1 MVANF
6 NEYRMQNIK
15 DYLQH
20 ISEFY
25 EEKLKTW
32 TKMGGVKPKIHHI
45 LKRSETVYLRK
56 QIYNVQK

>member
-1 MVANF
+1 
-6 NEYRMQNIK
+6 MQNIK

-32 TKMGGVKPKIHHI
+32 TKMGGGQTKNQSHFEEIRNS
-45 LKRSETVYLRK
+45 LYEETN
-56 QIYNVQK
+56 I

>member
-1 MVANF
+1 
-6 NEYRMQNIK
+6 MQNIK

-25 EEKLKTW
+25 EEKLKPC

-45 LKRSETVYLRK
+45 LKRSETVYMRK